1 MAKLLEARLTVRTR
15 KLIGAVALLA
25 LIIIYSF
32 LAIAVAAVL
41 QMQTTSKPVEL
52 IFYIVAG
59 LLWTIPA
66 GAIIWWMQRSPPA

>member
-15 KLIGAVALLA
+15 KLIGAVELLA